1 MHPQHLQEWTFPARD
16 ERFGQVVARLSEP
29 TSAPRGDNF
38 MSNEDSYPRVAG
50 ELGRRVG
57 PGRDVYLGVGP
68 DQNFTY
74 IARSSPALAFV
85 LDFRRRNALVHLLHK
100 ALISLAT
107 DRAGYLERLT
117 ARRPGPLHR
126 DPSATDLVAAFASS
140 TFDPQRL
147 KAVREEMAA
156 VLRPL
161 EVLGDDDWAELAT
174 IQSRIAGPGLNARF
188 LALPMYPSLAKTITT
203 PDRDGFPA
211 HWLASEASY
220 TAVRE
225 RQLADCVIPLVG
237 DFAGTT
243 AVARLGRWLRVR
255 GLSIDVLYVSDVEFF
270 LLRAGKFDAYVANLG
285 ALPWTDHAVIVR
297 TSTREI
303 VHPRRVAG
311 DSSTTIVVEASA
323 FLGAAR
329 GGKIKTADDLFR

>member
-1 MHPQHLQEWTFPARD
+1 
-16 ERFGQVVARLSEP
+16 
-29 TSAPRGDNF
+29 
-38 MSNEDSYPRVAG
+38 
-50 ELGRRVG
+50 
-57 PGRDVYLGVGP
+57 
-68 DQNFTY
+68 
-74 IARSSPALAFV
+74 
-85 LDFRRRNALVHLLHK
+85 
-100 ALISLAT
+100 
-107 DRAGYLERLT
+107 
-117 ARRPGPLHR
+117 
-126 DPSATDLVAAFASS
+126 
-140 TFDPQRL
+140 
-147 KAVREEMAA
+147 
-156 VLRPL
+156 
-161 EVLGDDDWAELAT
+161 
-174 IQSRIAGPGLNARF
+174 LNARF
-188 LALPMYPSLAKTITT
+188 LALPMYPTLAKTITT

-237 DFAGTT
+237 DFAETT